1 MKYNELEK
9 LKPYRITKKSSD
21 GTFLPDEIIW
31 LSDGGEINSVHG
43 GGFIYPEE
51 GDSATWDFEAELA
64 DDWEVIFVN
73 GNEFCRKTEV
83 KKNTNHEKLSKIT
96 GDADPV
102 DIAAVK
108 MLLGRIQ
115 EDYERDLFEQ
125 NYEQYLPL
133 YKTMKDWLNS
143 EVEE

>member
-1 MKYNELEK
+1 MHDRRAVAE
-9 LKPYRITKKSSD
+9 D
-21 GTFLPDEIIW
+21 GE
-31 LSDGGEINSVHG
+31 GE
-43 GGFIYPEE
+43 
-51 GDSATWDFEAELA
+51 
-64 DDWEVIFVN
+64 
-73 GNEFCRKTEV
+73 RM
-83 KKNTNHEKLSKIT
+83 TNKEKLSKIT

-133 YKTMKDWLNS
+133 YRSMKEWPNS

>member
-9 LKPYRITKKSSD
+9 IKAYRITKKSSD
-21 GTFLPDEIIW
+21 GTFLPEDIIW

-64 DDWEVIFVN
+64 NNWEVIAVN
-73 GNEFCRKTEV
+73 GNEFCRKIDA

-96 GDADPV
+96 GDTDPV

-108 MLLGRIQ
+108 MLLGKIQ
-115 EDYERDLFEQ
+115 EDYGRDLFEQ
-125 NYEQYLPL
+125 NYDQYLPL
-133 YKTMKDWLNS
+133 YKAMKDWLNS